1 VKGRPVQGPP
11 RGPVLSPLHR
21 VKLRRPLTGEHY
33 VRRPRLLDLVDEI
46 VRAPLALVVAPAG
59 SGKTS
64 LLAGWTA
71 ETSTPTAWLSLDET
85 DRDGI
90 QLWSGVI
97 AALETVAPGCGD
109 QALAMLRHHRRRDD
123 ALDQLLVDLDEGS
136 RSPAVLI
143 VNDYHVV
150 DADPA
155 VGTSVAHFLDHVP
168 DWLHVV
174 LASRRDP
181 VLPLGRLRSRGR
193 LGELRFAELRFSRDE
208 ATELLGRLA
217 PSLSE
222 PRVEAAVE
230 RADGWAASLQL
241 VALAAR
247 SARAWAGTEVSGDGE
262 QLLLA
267 DYVLQEVLGN
277 EAPDLIEALSAVA
290 VVPRV
295 NPRLAQALTGRTDAG
310 ELLSR
315 AERHGLLVT
324 RDGSGRWFEMHALL
338 RDVLTADLAARS
350 PTRLVEL
357 HTRAARWF
365 ENADE
370 VIAALDQ
377 WLQADRPLDALR
389 LLAATHAHLYDTG
402 REATVIR
409 VIEAIPI
416 GVAMSDLEPLIQY
429 AWCHLL
435 VNRRRFVELV
445 EQLTW
450 WVDRSAPSDP
460 VRARATMLRA
470 AAAAM
475 TGNWVESGELARR
488 AMDDLGE
495 TWWQDVLGRFGW
507 NMVACDLALSERWD
521 DEGDDVRHAVLELGR
536 DAERRLAFEG
546 TRAVGL
552 AVAGRPVDALRIAA
566 GVRRAAAVSDMTI
579 LRAELELAEAL
590 AHRELGDRSRAWAG
604 LEALAAAPAETMIYC
619 RILASIEC
627 VEARLDTGDVEAAVE
642 LFGQAEGLVE
652 AESFGPGGRL
662 WLSRTGTRLA
672 LAEGNAAGAHRW
684 VEEVDDGFWAP
695 VGAARINL
703 AAGRPAEALA
713 ELDRA
718 LPRTVRHEVV
728 LRLLRARSLADHQEA
743 LKCVTAAVELA
754 CENGVL
760 QTVASEGAATIELVE
775 EAAWRAPPEWLDR
788 LRRIAAEARFQPDL
802 THRGLVEPL
811 TERERDVLRFLPSRL
826 TIREIADELYVSVN
840 TLKFHLKVIYR
851 KLGVNSRAEAAE
863 VARQQTVVRNERRPA
878 PTNATKARSPSPS
891 DVRTPPV

>member
-1 VKGRPVQGPP
+1 MKGRSTPSVPQ
-11 RGPVLSPLHR
+11 GPVLSSLHR

-46 VRAPLALVVAPAG
+46 VRAPLTLVVAPAG

-90 QLWSGVI
+90 QFWTGVI
-97 AALETVAPGCGD
+97 TALETVAPGCGEH
-109 QALAMLRHHRRRDD
+109 ALADLRRPGRREEAVER
-123 ALDQLLVDLDEGS
+123 LLVDLDGGP
-136 RSPAVLI
+136 RPAAVLI
-143 VNDYHVV
+143 VDDFHAV
-150 DADPA
+150 DEEPA
-155 VGTSVAHFLDHVP
+155 VATSTARFLDHLP
-168 DWLHVV
+168 PWLHVV
-174 LASRRDP
+174 LVSRRDP
-181 VLPLGRLRSRGR
+181 ALPLGRLRSRGR
-193 LGELRFAELRFSRDE
+193 LSELRFAELKFSPDE
-208 ATELLGRLA
+208 ATELLARLA

-222 PRVEAAVE
+222 QRIEAAVE
-230 RADGWAASLQL
+230 RADGWAASLQF

-247 SARAWAGTEVSGDGE
+247 SARAWAGAGAEVSGDGD

-277 EAPDLIEALSAVA
+277 EAPDLIDALTSVA

-295 NPRLAQALTGRTDAG
+295 NPRLAQALSGRPDAG
-310 ELLSR
+310 ELLTR

-350 PTRLVEL
+350 PSRLVEL

-365 ENADE
+365 ENTDE

-377 WLQADRPLDALR
+377 WLLADRPLDALR
-389 LLAATHAHLYDTG
+389 LLAATHAHLYDNG
-402 REATVIR
+402 REATVVR
-409 VIEAIPI
+409 VIEAIPV

-429 AWCHLL
+429 AWCHVL

-450 WVDRSAPSDP
+450 WVDRSATSDT
-460 VRARATMLRA
+460 VRARAMMLRA
-470 AAAAM
+470 AAAVMA
-475 TGNWVESGELARR
+475 GRWVESGELARR
-488 AMDDLGE
+488 AMHDLGE

-507 NMVACDLALSERWD
+507 NLVARDLALSERWD

-536 DAERRLAFEG
+536 DPERRLAFEG

-552 AVAGRPVDALRIAA
+552 ALAGRPVDALRIAA
-566 GVRRAAAVSDMTI
+566 GVRRAAAVTDMTI

-590 AHRELGDRSRAWAG
+590 AHRELGDRTRAWAE
-604 LEALAAAPAETMIYC
+604 LEALATAPAETMIYC

-627 VEARLDTGDVEAAVE
+627 VEARLDSGDVAAAGE
-642 LFGQAEGLVE
+642 LFGQVEALVE
-652 AESFGPGGRL
+652 AESFGPDGRQ
-662 WLSRTGTRLA
+662 WLARTGTRLG
-672 LAEGNAAGAHRW
+672 LAEGSAAGARRW
-684 VEEVDDGFWAP
+684 AEKIADGFWAP
-695 VGAARINL
+695 VCAARLHL
-703 AAGRPAEALA
+703 AARRPADALG
-713 ELDRA
+713 ELDA
-718 LPRTVRHEVV
+718 AVPRTVRHEVIA
-728 LRLLRARSLADHQEA
+728 LLLRARALADHQEA

-754 CENGVL
+754 CEHGVL
-760 QTVASEGAATIELVE
+760 QTVASEGAETIELVE

-788 LRRIAAEARFQPDL
+788 LRRVAAEARSHPDL
-802 THRGLVEPL
+802 SHRGLVEPL

-863 VARQQTVVRNERRPA
+863 IARQQTSVRR
-878 PTNATKARSPSPS
+878 
-891 DVRTPPV
+891 